1 MENIEV
7 SVIEQMVKENP
18 NDYDLGGKIRKMIL
32 EIKNQKYGV
41 QQEDTKKG

>member
-18 NDYDLGGKIRKMIL
+18 NDYDLGGKIRQMIL
-32 EIKNQKYGV
+32 EIKRKQNGI
-41 QQEDTKKG
+41 QQEVSK

>member
-18 NDYDLGGKIRKMIL
+18 NDYDLGGKIRQMIL
-32 EIKNQKYGV
+32 DIKRKQNGI
-41 QQEDTKKG
+41 QQEVSK